1 MERILEQLY
10 KGDLCPADNC
20 QVENPDYRRLC
31 NANLE
36 ETDRFANSLAEER
49 REAFDV
55 LMDHYL
61 EVSFMEKTQAFT
73 AVSYTHLPAHLTL
86 RLPRSRWMPPPG
98 GRRKPRMPQQS

>member
-10 KGDLCPADNC
+10 KGDLCPADN
-20 QVENPDYRRLC
+20 PDYRRLC
-31 NANLE
+31 SANLE

-49 REAFDV
+49 REAFDI

-73 AVSYTHLPAHLTL
+73 DGF
-86 RLPRSRWMPPPG
+86 RLGAQVMCEVFRAAAE
-98 GRRKPRMPQQS
+98 Q

>member
-20 QVENPDYRRLC
+20 QVENPDYHRLC
-31 NANLE
+31 SANLE

-73 AVSYTHLPAHLTL
+73 DGF
-86 RLPRSRWMPPPG
+86 RLGAQVMCEVFRAAAE
-98 GRRKPRMPQQS
+98 Q